1 MSRQLPVEAT
11 HLVIS
16 IEGALAIAVAIVG
29 GAFGIY
35 RASANAHAEIRAI
48 LATHAEKFNTIN
60 ERFNTIEERF
70 NTVDER
76 FNSMNER
83 FNAVDG
89 RFNAVDD
96 RFNTLGTQIKSI
108 DDKVDKLG
116 SS

>member
-1 MSRQLPVEAT
+1 MEAT

-16 IEGALAIAVAIVG
+16 IEGALAIAAAIAG

-48 LATHAEKFNTIN
+48 LAAHTEKFNTIN
-60 ERFNTIEERF
+60 ERF

-83 FNAVDG
+83 FNAVQ
-89 RFNAVDD
+89 A
-96 RFNTLGTQIKSI
+96 QIKTV

-116 SS
+116 K